1 MIGKIASLL
10 VICLLAFPA
19 FSQDAMVL
27 PIDEFEFIKKISG
40 KDKDYVTD
48 NLGKPFSIKTKEN
61 EGGVVRF
68 MVYKNIVK
76 IAGTD
81 KIYKYT
87 QVGVVNDA
95 VETVGNTNL
104 QPE

>member
-1 MIGKIASLL
+1 MIRKFASLL
-10 VICLLAFPA
+10 VICFLAFPA
-19 FSQDAMVL
+19 FSQDEMVL

-40 KDKDYVTD
+40 KDKDYVTN
-48 NLGKPFSIKTKEN
+48 NLGKPFSINTREN
-61 EGGVVRF
+61 KGGTVEF

-104 QPE
+104 KPE

>member
-1 MIGKIASLL
+1 MVTKFSSILIVLL
-10 VICLLAFPA
+10 FSFPA

-27 PIDEFEFIKKISG
+27 PVDEFEFIKKISG
-40 KDKDYVTD
+40 KDKDYVVD
-48 NLGKPFSIKTKEN
+48 NLGEPFSTETREN
-61 EGGVVRF
+61 EGGIVNF

-81 KIYKYT
+81 KVYKYT

-95 VETVGNTNL
+95 VETVGNTNIK
-104 QPE
+104 PE